1 MDRKEAADLVR
12 EQLTGPVAAEEW
24 VQHVE
29 FDPELDRWYLRFT
42 CEGRDATTIYFDL
55 RPRSLRYEVYF
66 MPDPPK
72 HSGDSSASHDARRLE
87 LYRWL
92 LRRNHHEPYNA
103 RFSIG
108 PDGDLYL
115 TGRVLYQH
123 LDEEELDRVIGV
135 CYETVETW
143 FQTAITLG
151 FR

>member
-1 MDRKEAADLVR
+1 MERKQAADLVR
-12 EQLTGPVAAEEW
+12 EHLTGPVAAEEW

-29 FDPELDRWYLRFT
+29 FDPELARWYLRFT

-66 MPDPPK
+66 MPDPW
-72 HSGDSSASHDARRLE
+72 GASPAPSEGKCLE

-108 PDGDLYL
+108 PDGDVYL

-123 LDEEELDRVIGV
+123 LDEEELDRLIGV

>member
-1 MDRKEAADLVR
+1 VDPKEAADLVR
-12 EQLTGPVAAEEW
+12 DHLTGPVAEQEW

-42 CEGRDATTIYFDL
+42 CDGRDATTIYFDL
-55 RPRSLRYEVYF
+55 RPRS
-66 MPDPPK
+66 
-72 HSGDSSASHDARRLE
+72 
-87 LYRWL
+87 

-108 PDGDLYL
+108 PDGDIYL

-123 LDEEELDRVIGV
+123 LDEEELDRIIGV

>member
-1 MDRKEAADLVR
+1 MIDSGGQPRTPAAKKAAELVR
-12 EQLTGPVAAEEW
+12 DHLTGPVAAEEW

-72 HSGDSSASHDARRLE
+72 NHLE

-108 PDGDLYL
+108 PDGDIYL
-115 TGRVLYQH
+115 TGRVLYEH
-123 LDEEELDRVIGV
+123 LDEEELDRIIGV
-135 CYETVETW
+135 CYETTETW

>member
-1 MDRKEAADLVR
+1 MKPEEAADLVR
-12 EQLTGPVAAEEW
+12 DHLTGPVAAQPW

-29 FDPELDRWYLRFT
+29 HDPELNRWYLRFT
-42 CEGRDATTIYFDL
+42 CDGRDATTVYFDL

-66 MPDPPK
+66 LPDP
-72 HSGDSSASHDARRLE
+72 SGASPAPSEGKRLE

-108 PDGDLYL
+108 PDGDIYL

-123 LDEEELDRVIGV
+123 LDEEELDRLIGV

-143 FQTAITLG
+143 FQTAVTLG

>member
-1 MDRKEAADLVR
+1 LPVNNDR
-12 EQLTGPVAAEEW
+12 GW
-24 VQHVE
+24 
-29 FDPELDRWYLRFT
+29 LR
-42 CEGRDATTIYFDL
+42 CGSWLLYD
-55 RPRSLRYEVYF
+55 
-66 MPDPPK
+66 
-72 HSGDSSASHDARRLE
+72 
-87 LYRWL
+87 YRWL

-108 PDGDLYL
+108 PDGDIYL

-123 LDEEELDRVIGV
+123 LDEEELDRLIGV

>member
-1 MDRKEAADLVR
+1 MDREEAADLVR
-12 EQLTGPVAAEEW
+12 EHLTGPVAAQEW

-55 RPRSLRYEVYF
+55 RQRSLRYEIYF
-66 MPDPPK
+66 MPDPPQN
-72 HSGDSSASHDARRLE
+72 HLE

-108 PDGDLYL
+108 PDGDIYL

-123 LDEEELDRVIGV
+123 FDEEELDRLIGV
-135 CYETVETW
+135 CYKTVETW

>member
-1 MDRKEAADLVR
+1 MMNRAEAADLVR
-12 EQLTGPVAAEEW
+12 EHLTGSVAAEEW

-42 CEGRDATTIYFDL
+42 CEGRDATTIYLDL

-72 HSGDSSASHDARRLE
+72 NHLE

-108 PDGDLYL
+108 PDGDVYL

-123 LDEEELDRVIGV
+123 LDLEELDRVIGV